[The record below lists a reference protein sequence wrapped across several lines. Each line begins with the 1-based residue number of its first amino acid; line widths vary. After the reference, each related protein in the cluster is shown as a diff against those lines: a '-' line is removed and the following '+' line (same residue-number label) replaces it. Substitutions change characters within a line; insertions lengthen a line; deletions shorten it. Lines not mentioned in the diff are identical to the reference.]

1 MNTNNTKDTIY
12 IDVDED
18 ITGIIEKVRGS
29 KDKIVALVL
38 PKRATALQ
46 SIVNMKL
53 LKRSTASAKKSLVL
67 ITSEA
72 GLLPLAGAVGV
83 HVAKTLESKPV
94 IPEPPVVP
102 DEVPETVGADDSEPE
117 EVDKNKPVGE
127 LAGLPVAAA
136 AIAAAD
142 DTIEV
147 DNETN
152 DEKAASGKTKKGKKN
167 KKLKVPNFESFRSK
181 LFLVLGGLL
190 ALLLIWVLTTKVL
203 PKAKITITTDSSNV
217 DTSVAFTADT
227 GAKSFDEAAKV
238 LPATQKTYTKTD
250 SEKVSASGQ
259 KDLGTKATGTMTLTN
274 CINDGQAHTVPAGT
288 AFSSGSLSFVSNDSV
303 TLDPALYSGS
313 TCKSAS
319 FGLSKNVGVTAAQA
333 GDNYNLTARN
343 YNSSI
348 NGINATGSDMTGG
361 TSKVIKVVAQSDLDA
376 AKQKML
382 DRNNDPGKAELAKQV
397 KADNLFGINDTLKID
412 TPTVTSTPKVGDEGS
427 DTTVNATITYSMLGV
442 KKDDLKKLVEDEV
455 KKKIDTTKQTI
466 LNDGLD
472 SAQTTIT
479 DKKSDTNV
487 KAMLQTTAEAG
498 AQLDANAIKNAVK
511 GKKRGDTQ
519 TTIQARPGI
528 KDVKIEYSP
537 FWIGATPS
545 RTSRINVVFVQ
556 SNGQP
561 SKQ

>member
-53 LKRSTASAKKSLVL
+53 LKRSAASAKKSLVL
-67 ITSEA
+67 ITSEV
-72 GLLPLAGAVGV
+72 GLLPLAGAVGL

-102 DEVPETVGADDSEPE
+102 DEIPETVGADEGEAE
-117 EVDKNKPVGE
+117 EVDKTKPVGE

-152 DEKAASGKTKKGKKN
+152 DEKAASGKAKKGKKN

-181 LFLVLGGLL
+181 LFLVIGGLL
-190 ALLLIWVLTTKVL
+190 ALLFVWILTTKVL

-217 DTSVAFTADT
+217 DTSVAFTADA
-227 GAKSFDEAAKV
+227 GAKSFDESAKV

-259 KDLGTKATGTMTLTN
+259 KDLGTKAGGTITAVN
-274 CINDGQAHTVPAGT
+274 CTDNAVNVPAGT
-288 AFSSGSLSFVSNDSV
+288 LFTNSGKSFSTNQAVTVPGSNFTSAQV
-303 TLDPALYSGS
+303 
-313 TCKSAS
+313 CKQDGKAD
-319 FGLSKNVGVTAAQA
+319 VGVTATAV
-333 GDNYNLTARN
+333 GDSYNLSGGRSFTSNFA
-343 YNSSI
+343 STL
-348 NGINATGSDMTGG
+348 TGASADGMSGG
-361 TSKVIKVVAQSDLDA
+361 TSKIIKVVDQSDLDA

-382 DRNNDPGKAELAKQV
+382 DRNNDPGKAELAKQM

-427 DTTVNATITYSMLGV
+427 DTTVNVTISYAMLGV

-466 LNDGLD
+466 LSDGLD

-487 KAMLQTTAEAG
+487 KATLQTTAEAG